1 MNFKD
6 LRDFLDYLEQ
16 RGELK
21 RITHPIDPHYE
32 MTEISDRTLRAKGPA
47 LLFENPLGYDF
58 PVLTNLFGTPERV
71 AMGMGRQQVQEL
83 RDVGQWLAY
92 LKEPEPP
99 RGLKELIE
107 KLPVFKQV
115 LNMPVKRLRRAP
127 CQEIVWQG
135 DTVDLDKI
143 PVMSCW
149 PDDVAPLLTWG
160 LTITRGPHKKRQNL
174 GIYRQQKIARNKVIM
189 RWLAHRGG
197 ALDLRDWMEK
207 HPGEPFPVSVAF
219 GADPATILG
228 AVTPVPDTL
237 SEYAFA
243 GLLRGS
249 RTEVVKSIS
258 NDLEVP
264 ASAEIVL
271 EGYIDPNEFADEGP
285 YGDHTGYYNEVE
297 RHHVFT
303 VTHVTM
309 RNKPIYHSTYTGRPP
324 DEPAVLGVA
333 LNEVFVPILQKQFPE
348 IADFYLPPEGC
359 SYRMAIVTLKKQYP
373 GHAKRVMLGV
383 WSFLRQ
389 FMYTKFVIV
398 CDEQV
403 NARDWP
409 QVIAAMVNHMSPL
422 RDTLFIEHTPI
433 DSLDFASPVV
443 GLGSKIGLDATVKW
457 PAELVLSN
465 YDQSDKTTEL
475 SLEALK
481 ACLSDEADV
490 LDVALPEAA
499 NGKLVLLLINKQE
512 AGQAQQL
519 LQRVVDKLNGDSPL
533 KFVILCDDDVN
544 IHDWNDVIWAMTT
557 RMDPARDSLRIV
569 GQDLICF
576 DATNKLPDEVERE
589 WGTPIRKDPKLV
601 AKIDSLWDEL
611 GIV

>member
-32 MTEISDRTLRAKGPA
+32 MTEISDRTLRVKGPA

-135 DTVDLDKI
+135 DEVDLDKI

-271 EGYIDPNEFADEGP
+271 EGYIDPNEFTDEGP

-457 PAELVLSN
+457 PAELAVSN
-465 YDQSDKTTEL
+465 SDQSDKTTEL

-499 NGKLVLLLINKQE
+499 NDKLVLLLINKQE